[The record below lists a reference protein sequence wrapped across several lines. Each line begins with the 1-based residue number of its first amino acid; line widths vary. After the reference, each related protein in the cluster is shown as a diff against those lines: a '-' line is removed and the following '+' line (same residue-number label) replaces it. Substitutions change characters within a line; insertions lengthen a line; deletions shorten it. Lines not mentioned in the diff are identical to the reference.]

1 MRSPGGRPTTSGS
14 TPCSRRSPT
23 SAPPPARRA
32 SRCARHARTWPRAL
46 ATRAITISSGH
57 GRSGHLTVGAA
68 DYNGSARVGRNEGRR
83 RSVAAL
89 RGTACRLPALG
100 GSEPCQF
107 RGGRAKRPVRGVV
120 GAGGQAEPGPRCVCA
135 ARWRRAAGRCP
146 AGTRRSDG
154 SRSGPGLAV
163 IMRSSAYSRA
173 AAPRSPRRCRP
184 WLRSPPG
191 SGTRPTRAGD
201 AAWLLCEGPR
211 AACRL
216 WAAQSR
222 ASSAAGAQNAQFG
235 VSSGPA
241 GRRNRARA
249 ACALHG
255 GGVPQADVLRVRG
268 VLMVP
273 GADRAWP

>member
-83 RSVAAL
+83 HSVAAL

-120 GAGGQAEPGPRCVCA
+120 GAGGQAERARAAWCA
-135 ARWRRAAGRCP
+135 ARWRCAAGRCP

-173 AAPRSPRRCRP
+173 AAPRSPRRRRP
-184 WLRSPPG
+184 WLGSPPG
-191 SGTRPTRAGD
+191 SGPRPGTRAGGRQATGRYD
-201 AAWLLCEGPR
+201 FPLGVRGRAPVMSMRPAGAADPAIGRPGAWH
-211 AACRL
+211 AAGSRS
-216 WAAQSR
+216 SR
-222 ASSAAGAQNAQFG
+222 AH
-235 VSSGPA
+235 
-241 GRRNRARA
+241 GRSPARA
-249 ACALHG
+249 IR
-255 GGVPQADVLRVRG
+255 QRG
-268 VLMVP
+268 SRP
-273 GADRAWP
+273 GRA